1 MSNFY
6 AMQRANGD
14 WFALGNNG
22 HLRMPVFRSTSEA
35 KIARSRDSTMECFRP
50 AVLDVHE
57 LEKIKATDGKTASFL
72 IVSDPSRNLK
82 RGRLL
87 DFTELALLLD
97 DVEETNQSKS

>member
-1 MSNFY
+1 MNNLY

-14 WFALGNNG
+14 WFALENNG
-22 HLRMPVFRSTSEA
+22 HLRMPVFQSSSEA

-50 AVLDVHE
+50 AVLDTHAI
-57 LEKIKATDGKTASFL
+57 EKIKATDGNSASFL

-87 DFTELALLLD
+87 GFTELTLLLVD
-97 DVEETNQSKS
+97 LEKTNQSKS